1 MQNIIAQ
8 ETRLAKDTI
17 SIKYIFWSSPKY
29 SLNSGMGFKNTN
41 NNLTCRLKPNFKVL
55 FDMNSEEYKYL
66 KRSER
71 KLTIGNF
78 AFAVPGA
85 VCLCIA
91 TSSGLNRNTR
101 NSLIIGGS
109 ALLVLDIS
117 IGINGFKDIKKAAI
131 KRNKRIRES

>member
-1 MQNIIAQ
+1 MQNILAQ
-8 ETRLAKDTI
+8 ETRFAKDTI

-29 SLNSGMGFKNTN
+29 SLNNGSGFKNTN
-41 NNLTCRLKPNFKVL
+41 NNLTGRLKPDFKFL
-55 FDMNSEEYKYL
+55 FDMSTEEYKFL
-66 KRSER
+66 KRSES
-71 KLTIGNF
+71 KFTIGNF

-85 VCLCIA
+85 ICLCMA

-117 IGINGFKDIKKAAI
+117 IGINGFKDIKKATI
-131 KRNKRIRES
+131 RRNKRIRSS